1 MLSSNN
7 SIIDPEAKVQ
17 IYLGLMDDLAN
28 ALRSH
33 DTSDLSDEALQPIR
47 AITSR
52 LETFSS
58 FFNGLDEERRN
69 YLFGK
74 YGVELQ

>member
-1 MLSSNN
+1 LLSSNN

-52 LETFSS
+52 LEI
-58 FFNGLDEERRN
+58 FFII
-69 YLFGK
+69 F
-74 YGVELQ
+74 

>member
-1 MLSSNN
+1 MLSGNN

-33 DTSDLSDEALQPIR
+33 DTSDLSDEAL
-47 AITSR
+47 
-52 LETFSS
+52 
-58 FFNGLDEERRN
+58 
-69 YLFGK
+69 
-74 YGVELQ
+74 

>member
-1 MLSSNN
+1 MLSGNN
-7 SIIDPEAKVQ
+7 SIIDPDAEVQ

-52 LETFSS
+52 LEI
-58 FFNGLDEERRN
+58 FFII
-69 YLFGK
+69 F
-74 YGVELQ
+74 